1 MENLLFSFLDS
12 RTLRVNVNGIW
23 SEVVTLDAGTPQ
35 GSCLSPI
42 LYLIFVNDASEEV
55 DLSHVSMSQF
65 TDDIGLWSS
74 GKRVSEARLK
84 IQQSMDSLQRWC
96 SKWHVTLNPTKSKV
110 VVFTKC
116 PRHKEEIERDGF
128 QVELFQKDIPVTSEA
143 DFLGITF
150 DSRLTWEPQIRKII
164 AKAYK
169 RLNLMRILSATSKRQ
184 NPDTLAHIFTAII
197 RPIFENSSLSVID
210 AAEVHLDKLQLIQ
223 S

>member
-1 MENLLFSFLDS
+1 
-12 RTLRVNVNGIW
+12 
-23 SEVVTLDAGTPQ
+23 
-35 GSCLSPI
+35 
-42 LYLIFVNDASEEV
+42 
-55 DLSHVSMSQF
+55 
-65 TDDIGLWSS
+65 
-74 GKRVSEARLK
+74 
-84 IQQSMDSLQRWC
+84 MDSLQRWC

-150 DSRLTWEPQIRKII
+150 DSRLTWELQIRKII

-197 RPIFENSSLSVID
+197 RPIFQNSSLSVID

-223 S
+223 NQALRVILRMPTYISIKDLHDCTGFSPMKVHLISHAKRRLKALLKHPLYCKKQFLNSTRLNI